1 MRVQVSNAE
10 GLDKLLIAFI
20 NFERPEV
27 KNFRKAIELFKLD
40 VPKVT
45 DTLRDL
51 LDIQEKKNPKFVK
64 ERDKFLKLCHDSINP
79 EVTKADVREM
89 IIQHILTEDI
99 FNTIFDETQF
109 HRENNIAHQLEGV
122 INTFFTGTIKRTAL
136 STLQHYSQAIN
147 AAAAGIAD
155 HHEKQKFLKVVYE
168 TFYKS
173 YNPKAAD
180 RLGVVYT
187 PNEIVKFM
195 IESTDYLLHKHFNKF
210 LEDKGVDILD
220 VATGTGT
227 FVCDIIDYIRKE
239 KLEYKYKNEIHA
251 NEVAILPYYISNLNI
266 EFTYTQKMG
275 KYSEFENL
283 CFVDTLDNM
292 GFAYRGKQIDM
303 FAPFTEE
310 NSKRI
315 HKQNTKRISVVIGN
329 PPYNANQAN
338 ENDNNKNREYPE
350 IDKRIKE
357 TFIKHSTAQKTKV
370 YDMYAR
376 FYRWSMDRLDDNGI
390 IAFVTNRSFIDS
402 RTFDGFR
409 KCVQDEF
416 DYAYIIDTKSDV
428 RANPKISGTG
438 HNVFGIQ
445 TGVAILILVKKASK
459 EKKLPCT
466 LFYTTMQ
473 DEWRK
478 EQKLQWFTE
487 NPLKNIAFDRIQP
500 DKNNNWINL
509 ADNDFESLL
518 PLADKTVKSG
528 KSKKAL
534 FELFSLGV
542 VTARDEWVY
551 DDSET
556 HLENKVQ
563 FLIDVYNKDLAK
575 HKGKDKVK
583 IKDLVDYSIKW
594 SRAVKNDISK
604 SKEYHFDK
612 SLIVDSLY
620 RPYVKKKLYFSK
632 ELNEMRYQMPQIFN
646 EGKKSNLLIGF
657 LRGERQPFST
667 FATNMIC
674 NYAMFSADYAQCLP
688 LFRYDEN
695 GNKIENITDWG
706 LQQFCNHYN
715 VSTKKKSIKKEKGTT
730 ISGTI
735 NTSPDIINKEFE
747 QPHLDKKDSQML
759 HEPIVEYEKLVVE
772 SISKEDV
779 FYYIYAVLHNPAY
792 KTKYELNLKREF
804 PRIPFY
810 NNFKQWSY
818 WGKLLI
824 DLHIDYEKVEPFEL
838 QTIEYKETENPKC
851 KLKVDKLNG
860 IIYLDENT
868 SLLGI
873 PKEAWE
879 YKLGNRSALEWVLDQ
894 YKESKP
900 KDPTIAEKFNTY
912 KFANYKDHVI
922 DLLKRVCTVSVETM
936 KIIKS
941 MERAN

>member
-1 MRVQVSNAE
+1 M
-10 GLDKLLIAFI
+10 
-20 NFERPEV
+20 
-27 KNFRKAIELFKLD
+27 
-40 VPKVT
+40 PKVT

-51 LDIQEKKNPKFVK
+51 LEIQEKKNPKFVK

-122 INTFFTGTIKRTAL
+122 INTFFTGATKRTAL

-195 IESTDYLLHKHFNKF
+195 IESTDYLLHKHFGKF

-239 KLEYKYKNEIHA
+239 KLEYKYKNELHA

-292 GFAYRGKQIDM
+292 GFAFRGKQIDM

-329 PPYNANQAN
+329 PPYNANQVN
-338 ENDNNKNREYPE
+338 ENENNKNREYPE
-350 IDKRIKE
+350 IDKRIKD
-357 TFIKHSTAQKTKV
+357 TFIKYSTAQKTKV

-376 FYRWSMDRLDDNGI
+376 FYRWAMDRLDDNGI

-459 EKKLPCT
+459 EKKLPCKIH
-466 LFYTTMQ
+466 YTNMQ

-478 EQKLQWFTE
+478 EQKLHWFTE
-487 NPLKNIAFDRIQP
+487 NPLPKISFDKIQP

-509 ADNDFESLL
+509 TDNDFDTFL
-518 PLADKTVKSG
+518 PLCSKEVKSDN
-528 KSKKAL
+528 SKKAL
-534 FELFSLGV
+534 FKIYSTGV
-542 VTARDEWVY
+542 LSSRDEWVY
-551 DDSET
+551 DLNNNRIKD
-556 HLENKVQ
+556 KVDY
-563 FLIDVYNKDLAK
+563 FINFYNKDIDIYKTSDLSK
-575 HKGKDKVK
+575 ETLLK
-583 IKDLVDYSIKW
+583 ISKESKIKW
-594 SRAVKNDISK
+594 SDSIRNGVKAKRELVFEAEKIRRVQYRPFSKKWCYFDETLCNTIS
-604 SKEYHFDK
+604 SQPTYFFDK
-612 SLIVDSLY
+612 YSTNSLITIT
-620 RPYVKKKLYFSK
+620 
-632 ELNEMRYQMPQIFN
+632 QIDQVPFTVYS
-646 EGKKSNLLIGF
+646 SNQIIDHGIGSR
-657 LRGERQPFST
+657 LSQS
-667 FATNMIC
+667 
-674 NYAMFSADYAQCLP
+674 LP
-688 LFRYDEN
+688 LSCFDKN
-695 GNKIENITDWG
+695 GNKIDNITDWG
-706 LQQFCNHYN
+706 LNQFVKQYG
-715 VSTKKKSIKKEKGTT
+715 KK
-730 ISGTI
+730 
-735 NTSPDIINKEFE
+735 
-747 QPHLDKKDSQML
+747 
-759 HEPIVEYEKLVVE
+759 V
-772 SISKEDV
+772 
-779 FYYIYAVLHNPAY
+779 
-792 KTKYELNLKREF
+792 
-804 PRIPFY
+804 
-810 NNFKQWSY
+810 
-818 WGKLLI
+818 
-824 DLHIDYEKVEPFEL
+824 
-838 QTIEYKETENPKC
+838 
-851 KLKVDKLNG
+851 
-860 IIYLDENT
+860 
-868 SLLGI
+868 
-873 PKEAWE
+873 
-879 YKLGNRSALEWVLDQ
+879 
-894 YKESKP
+894 
-900 KDPTIAEKFNTY
+900 
-912 KFANYKDHVI
+912 
-922 DLLKRVCTVSVETM
+922 
-936 KIIKS
+936 
-941 MERAN
+941 